1 MLKLEKVHGK
11 TKIDCGSLCLE
22 KKLNL
27 LITADIKKPLIKS
40 LKPNNSMDWRESFTK
55 NKIRVKKSKETGD
68 SRYLLIPTG

>member
-1 MLKLEKVHGK
+1 MVWSLKNIEIKYDTELLKLEKVHGK

-40 LKPNNSMDWRESFTK
+40 LKPNNSMD
-55 NKIRVKKSKETGD
+55 
-68 SRYLLIPTG
+68 